1 MSSTETRPKE
11 CCAIILHPVL
21 SYEKSLS
28 GLLKP
33 VHHAPPGVR
42 CHSSWKKGRKEDIL
56 EDMMLKIN
64 VKTFKTEFDL
74 VF

>member
-21 SYEKSLS
+21 SYESLS

-42 CHSSWKKGRKEDIL
+42 CHSSWKEGRKEDIL

-64 VKTFKTEFDL
+64 VKTFKTEFYL